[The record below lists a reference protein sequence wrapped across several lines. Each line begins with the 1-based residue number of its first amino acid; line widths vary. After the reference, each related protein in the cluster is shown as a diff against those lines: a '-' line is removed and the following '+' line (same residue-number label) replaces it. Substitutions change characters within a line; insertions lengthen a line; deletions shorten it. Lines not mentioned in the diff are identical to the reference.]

1 MQKLFSNIL
10 APIDFGK
17 QSELAVSRAIY
28 LCNKFKCNLH
38 VVCVGEFVL
47 PVHSSPDEEG
57 NEKNSNR
64 LKLSFLKSRYT
75 AQLDTGLSLI
85 ISMHKGNIEQI
96 IVEYAIRHY
105 IDLIIMGSFQKVVLG
120 NLFGT
125 LSINRLSWK
134 VNRPVLTVK
143 SIPLPEEIR
152 NIVLPVHGSL
162 PIRKI
167 TLASYI
173 AKQFNATIHLVG
185 LTKRFEESAEGETLY
200 MSKAYQ
206 LLRDN
211 TNLTIEC
218 HADTDNNIADATLKY
233 AQKVQADLI
242 IVNSGKE
249 LLLSGFINRL
259 FARFIFNESK
269 IPVMTIAP
277 AHE

>member
-10 APIDFGK
+10 APIDLSK
-17 QSELAVSRAIY
+17 QSELAINRAIY

-38 VVCVGEFVL
+38 VVCVGEFER
-47 PVHSSPDEEG
+47 PA
-57 NEKNSNR
+57 
-64 LKLSFLKSRYT
+64 SFLKSRYS
-75 AQLDTGLSLI
+75 AQLEPGLSLL
-85 ISMHKGNIEQI
+85 ISMHKGNIEQV
-96 IVEYAIRHY
+96 IVEYAAQHY
-105 IDLIIMGSFQKVVLG
+105 IDLVIMGSFQKAILG

-125 LSINRLSWK
+125 LSINRLSWR
-134 VNRPVLTVK
+134 VNRPVMTVK
-143 SIPLPEEIR
+143 SRPLPEEIR
-152 NIVLPVHGSL
+152 HIVLPVHGSL

-173 AKQFNATIHLVG
+173 ANRFNAKIHLVG
-185 LTKRFEESAEGETLY
+185 LAKRFAEHGEEETLY
-200 MSKAYQ
+200 LSKAYQ

-211 TNLTIEC
+211 TNLEIVC
-218 HADTDNNIADATLKY
+218 HTESDMNIADATLKY
-233 AQKVQADLI
+233 AQRIEADLI

-277 AHE
+277 PQE